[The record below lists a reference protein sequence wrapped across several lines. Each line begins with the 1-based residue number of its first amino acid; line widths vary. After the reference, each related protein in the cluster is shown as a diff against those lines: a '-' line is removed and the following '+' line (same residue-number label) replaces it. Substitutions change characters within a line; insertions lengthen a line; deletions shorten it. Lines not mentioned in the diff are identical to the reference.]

1 MSQSIFQAAGLG
13 MPMTPSQPSSALQPH
28 VSGSPVMTPVQRV
41 AFVMQAMTN
50 PAAFVKQQFPDIPN
64 EIVNNP
70 QEIFN
75 YLQRTRGISQADIQK
90 AQAENPFGGGR

>member
-13 MPMTPSQPSSALQPH
+13 MPPVQPSPTPQH
-28 VSGSPVMTPVQRV
+28 MSGSPVMTPIQRA

-50 PAAFVKQQFPDIPN
+50 LAAFVKQQFPDIPN

>member
-1 MSQSIFQAAGLG
+1 MGQSIFQAAGIG
-13 MPMTPSQPSSALQPH
+13 VTQTPAQPAQHPQI
-28 VSGSPVMTPVQRV
+28 SGVAQTMTPVQRA

-64 EIVNNP
+64 EIINNP

>member
-1 MSQSIFQAAGLG
+1 MGQSIFQAAGIG
-13 MPMTPSQPSSALQPH
+13 VPQAPSQPAQQPQI
-28 VSGSPVMTPVQRV
+28 SGGAPMMTPVQRA

-64 EIVNNP
+64 EIINNP

>member
-13 MPMTPSQPSSALQPH
+13 MPPVQPSPTPQH
-28 VSGSPVMTPVQRV
+28 MSGSPVMTPIQRA

-50 PAAFVKQQFPDIPN
+50 TAAFVKQQFPDIPN

>member
-13 MPMTPSQPSSALQPH
+13 IPIAPAQPSQVAQPH
-28 VSGSPVMTPVQRV
+28 ASGSPVMTPIQRA

-50 PAAFVKQQFPDIPN
+50 PAAFVKQQFPDIPDN
-64 EIVNNP
+64 IVNNP

-75 YLQRTRGISQADIQK
+75 YLRRTRGITQADIQK
-90 AQAENPFGGGR
+90 AQEENPYGGIR

>member
-1 MSQSIFQAAGLG
+1 MGQSIFQAAGIG
-13 MPMTPSQPSSALQPH
+13 VPQTPSHPVQQPQTSVGVPM
-28 VSGSPVMTPVQRV
+28 MTPVQRA

-64 EIVNNP
+64 EIANNP